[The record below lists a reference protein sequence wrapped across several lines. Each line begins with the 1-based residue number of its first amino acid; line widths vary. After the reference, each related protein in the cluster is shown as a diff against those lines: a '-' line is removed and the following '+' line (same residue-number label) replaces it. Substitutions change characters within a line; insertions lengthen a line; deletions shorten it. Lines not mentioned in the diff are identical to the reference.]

1 MGDEEEIYHLT
12 PKVILGSTYN
22 EVQRYMLLLK
32 DSWKLG
38 PDGTVAVVL
47 EDGQLHFRE
56 LQLASPVKGDK
67 KKKNKK
73 KK

>member
-1 MGDEEEIYHLT
+1 MDDEEETYHLT
-12 PKVILGSTYN
+12 PRVILGGAYN
-22 EVQRYMLLLK
+22 ELQRYMLLLK
-32 DSWKLG
+32 DAWKLG

-56 LQLASPVKGDK
+56 LLAEPPAEDKK

-73 KK
+73 K

>member
-1 MGDEEEIYHLT
+1 MGDEEETYYLA

-22 EVQRYMLLLK
+22 ELQRYMLLLK
-32 DSWKLG
+32 DGWKLG

-56 LQLASPVKGDK
+56 LHLAPTGKGDK

-73 KK
+73 K